1 MKFLSFV
8 RLFGK
13 QWHLDASASGRASRR
28 SHKSRLARRKRLNVE
43 TLEDRTLMS
52 VVPVATVTGHFD
64 NLSFTPGNHSAPA
77 VAVDPLNPK
86 HLAAIYTRNDPA
98 NLPTK
103 TPVIVEAAVSV
114 DGGQN
119 WSQLFLPGTMID
131 PTTSGASIS
140 PFPQETDGNV
150 AFDANHNFYL
160 VYSEHPAGALT
171 PATPG
176 AIVEQKFSF
185 VGSSPVQTITNKVIY
200 EWLQDPAINPVLT
213 IDTNPASFTDPTSG
227 VTKTDP
233 YAGTVYVAWTTNFVP
248 PPSVTNF
255 NANSVLM
262 VASSDG
268 GKSFSPPFYANGNFN
283 FGSEHDAAP
292 QIVVSGGT
300 TDGRVSPGQVSVVYD
315 DWNSG
320 ANITPVPLDFIN
332 YNSFQNGGPSATFQG
347 ATGPIADAFHP
358 QTGPDIPAVTNFT
371 ATVNITD
378 PNFTAITK
386 LDVGINL
393 THANLDNLLIQL
405 IRPDDPKNPLPEAQ
419 RTIDLVF
426 NRTNADGSTNTGFG
440 ISGANMG
447 STPSG
452 IPLDT
457 IFDDDVPRN
466 IDGGNSGAPYTGY
479 FQPEQPLSFFAGLT
493 PAQIN
498 GTWTLRLTDFR
509 NSGTPVQGLNEW
521 HLQFTSGLT
530 MRGEQTIASTTV
542 RGAVTG
548 PYSLQAQVAGN
559 QGIGPAPVI
568 ASDSTLGSF
577 SPYQGNIYVAFVSR
591 IRSVGTTNNNP
602 ADNTDIS
609 LITSSDGGASWSFPV
624 TVNTDNAQTDGS
636 SEAFNNGTIVSG
648 RAQFLPALTVDQTT
662 GALVAS
668 WYDARNSPVRQTVA
682 RYVGA
687 SIDGGQTFNANTWLN
702 QNITPFDEVTQTGV
716 TVGPLADDFSSTDV
730 QFDQMFGFGNR
741 QSITALNG
749 QVYGAWSGNEGLG
762 RDGKEKLNVLSATAT
777 IAAGPRII
785 SSTQGVAAA
794 PLNTMQAPDGTIL
807 ANTFDV
813 TFDRPVDPGT
823 FTPGVVTVMF
833 LPANGKPAV
842 SLTVSSVTPLD
853 LGGFGPAN
861 AQGAT
866 QFQIKFDPSNAF
878 AQDGTFVGTYSYSIA
893 PLVQDRVRSTQVTLN
908 TLQTGTF
915 ATANN
920 LNLRIPP
927 VGTGGSGIPSQD
939 TTLSTLNVSGIPAN
953 QIITN
958 VTVSLNLTHTFDADL
973 FIQLIAPDGT
983 SVVLAQNEGGS
994 GDNYQ
999 GTTFSDAAGRSI
1011 RQGRAP
1017 FTGTFRPETPL
1028 ANLLDHNPNGKWT
1041 LSIDDEFQQD
1051 TGFLQNWSL
1060 QISTGTVVTTI
1071 VPGNNMDQNADGT
1084 AGQANVDAYAVPR
1097 PLNGVPFQGPF
1108 DTTTI
1113 PLIVPGPHISS
1124 SSVPGGV
1131 IPPTPD
1137 NEVLNGTVSSIDVV
1151 FDRNMNPGSV
1161 TPASVLRVIGPAGT
1175 IGPGGAIPA
1184 SFSITPNPNNNDPD
1198 PAHPRTFAINFLT
1211 PNGLK
1216 PLALNLS
1223 GTYVVT
1229 LASSIT
1235 SAAGDGLDSNEN
1247 AGLDIL
1253 RGTPSAG
1260 TQPVMYNSTGTASI
1274 GDLAKPGTVTQSTI
1288 TVPDSFII
1296 PDDGITVQLN
1306 ISYSHDPDLT
1316 VKLIAPN
1323 GQIVQLFSNI
1333 GANGNNQNFTNTVL
1347 DDKTNPILSIT
1358 QGSPP
1363 FTGRFNPEVPLS
1375 NLFPGGAGINAQ
1387 GQWTLQITDSVAGT
1401 VGTLNNWS
1409 ITVLKPLASTDLGEP
1424 VADQA
1429 MTTFRIFTM
1438 DPTNPLSRSTW
1449 TSVGPAATSGG
1460 GRIGGI
1466 AVDPSDP
1473 SGNTVYVAGASGG
1486 VWKTTNFLTTSPQGP
1501 TYMPLTDFGPTFG
1514 INIGGL
1520 GVFGRNNNTSQSIVF
1535 AGTGEGDTGTEGVG
1549 FLRSLDG
1556 GATWTLLDSTTNVD
1570 ANGNTLPLNSP
1581 QRDHIFV
1588 GTHTFKV
1595 LVDPRPTPSGNVI
1608 VYAALTGPNGGVWR
1622 SLDSGNH
1629 WQRMRAGQVTDLVFD
1644 PNSAHINQISNP
1656 TGNTDILFAGFA
1668 GEGVFESPN
1677 RGTVWNQLL
1686 GGVGDPL
1693 IQDGDNFPNP
1703 PIPVT
1708 APPSTPNGAFG
1719 RIELAKPALTG
1730 VFLPDGTYTGDPVKD
1745 LLYEGWL
1752 YAGVINTSGHV
1763 MGLYLTKDFGENWTL
1778 VHLGNVQSIIPGL
1791 VPAIPSNN
1799 TALPNY
1805 DVGGGGSFSQGNY
1818 DFSLG
1823 INPVNPN
1830 VVYMGGTAD
1839 GQPTGFIRVDVTA
1852 ITDPHSLWHVAGPDP
1867 SPTTLRNFPQFV
1879 GAFINPVDEPVMNLI
1894 RDPADPFNGD
1904 ATIDVSNTAS
1914 FTNIGYGATWIPFDI
1929 AGTDQHRMVTE
1940 LDPLTG
1946 LSRIIIGD
1954 DQGIF
1959 TAVDNNGIL
1968 NTGVANETDPENS
1981 ANSPASRNGNL
1992 QVAQFYYGAAQPSDA
2007 AAQIAVVR
2015 GLFYSGVQDGASTV
2029 SAVDVL
2035 SAGNLAWT
2043 NNGEGDGGGVATD
2056 QTGAGTLYQYMWPCC
2071 GGNKTDFFQVNNVG
2085 RTFGLIQQS
2094 QPGLVPDPQWPF
2106 TGVGNFAVNP
2116 IDGDQAI
2123 ISSFAGRIF
2132 STADQGRTWNVIGDP
2147 AALDGTQSLAMTF
2160 GAPDPAD
2167 QSGAL
2172 NDFLYVGTNAGHIFV
2187 TFNGGGANGNQWTN
2201 LSAGLDGS
2209 AIQAI
2214 ITNPN
2219 RGSHE
2224 AYAVTLNGVYHMV
2237 DSKAPGA
2244 TWQNITGNLLI
2255 IQHKLFT
2262 PFNDATQFSSTQP
2275 AYLTSITA
2283 DWRYAIPNNP
2293 AEYNNPANPAG
2304 PSHPALYVGGEGGI
2318 YRSLDNGVTWT
2329 VFPDVADDGAAQD
2342 GGYLPNAHVT
2352 DLHMAL
2358 GNINPTTGH
2367 PIVLDPITGAKAPD
2381 VIYATTYGRGAFA
2394 IRAAPVVVN
2403 GSLQLD
2409 PNLPGPF
2416 GSNPG
2421 PVSGTTNVLT
2431 PVIDGMSEQSAFN
2444 NTVKIQLFD
2453 LTSGTPVLIGV
2464 DPNNSM
2470 NNFVLTDSTGRFK
2483 IQVAA
2488 GYFKPD
2494 GSTDGVKT
2502 LGIQPTDAAGVVGNM
2517 FKFTFTLDT
2526 TPVVHSTGPTAP
2538 HFDTVSPL
2546 GANQGGSDSG
2556 LTVPVLGFQGTFADR
2571 LTRVTQPIVDGAISQ
2586 AAPPVTVELID
2597 EANPNTVIGSG
2608 QTDANGNYS
2617 IRVNPGVYKNDGTTD
2632 GPHVLDVI
2640 AVHIPRNSNVVEL
2653 PFTLDTVAPA
2663 TPLPPSLTPDSNSG
2677 SDKTQ
2682 NITNVTT
2689 PTFSGTGEAKAQV
2702 QLFANGILVG
2712 TDLVNNV
2719 GNYTVTAT
2727 TALSDGVYDVTV
2739 QIVDFAGNASPVS
2752 AAMSPKLIIRT
2763 KAPTVPTLKLD
2774 PNFATA
2780 GKPNTTAAIPSQY
2793 DGTSDPNTSV
2803 VIFDNGVQIDSFAEG
2818 ANSSFI
2824 RQLNLS
2830 DGQHLLTVTATDSAG
2845 NTSTFA
2851 PANPDGRF
2859 GLEITVN
2866 QDALDASRKFV
2877 REIYN
2882 DALGRPGT
2890 LAEWNQW
2897 LPTLG
2902 QANGR
2907 FLVANAIN
2915 RSLEARDFVVTQWY
2929 STYLG
2934 RQPLSGEEKG
2944 WANLM
2949 FTNHQTEEQTLAQIL
2964 GTQEY
2969 FNHAAVVIGQPAS
2982 NTTFVMALFK
2992 QVLNRTGSPAE
3003 VNGWVAQI
3011 PTIGRSGVAQA
3022 FLTSLEYREDVVRSY
3037 YITLLRRPTL
3047 PSIQEIDSWAKSS
3060 LDILSIRVGFESS
3073 VEFYFRVTGFMP

>member
-1 MKFLSFV
+1 MKFMSFV

-13 QWHLDASASGRASRR
+13 QWHLDASASRRASRK
-28 SHKSRLARRKRLNVE
+28 SKKSRLAGRKRLNVE

-52 VVPVATVTGHFD
+52 VVPVANVTGHFN
-64 NLSFTPGNHSAPA
+64 NLSSTPGDHSSPA
-77 VAVDPLNPK
+77 VAVDPLNPL

-103 TPVIVEAAVSV
+103 TPVIVEAAVSW
-114 DGGQN
+114 DGGQL
-119 WSQLFLPGTMID
+119 WSQLALPGSIID
-131 PTTSGASIS
+131 PSTSGASLA
-140 PFPQETDGNV
+140 PFAQETDGNV
-150 AFDANHNFYL
+150 AFDGNHNFYL
-160 VYSEHPAGALT
+160 VYSEHQVAGGAT
-171 PATPG
+171 TPG
-176 AIVEQKFSF
+176 AIVEQKFDFS
-185 VGSSPVQTITNKVIY
+185 GGAPVQTLTNHVIY
-200 EWLQDPAINPVLT
+200 EWLQDPALNPVLT
-213 IDTNPASFTDPTSG
+213 IDTNPASFTDPTTG

-233 YAGTVYVAWTTNFVP
+233 YAGTVYVTWSTTFVAP
-248 PPSVTNF
+248 PPPATNF
-255 NANSVLM
+255 NANSVLV

-268 GKSFSPPFYANGNFN
+268 GKSFSPPIYANSNFN
-283 FGSEHDAAP
+283 FGSEHDAVP
-292 QIVVSGGT
+292 QIAVSGGT

-320 ANITPVPLDFIN
+320 ANLTPFPLDFIN
-332 YNSFQNGGPSATFQG
+332 YNSFRNGGSSATFQG
-347 ATGPIADAFHP
+347 TTGPIADAVHP

-371 ATVNITD
+371 ANVNITD

-393 THANLDNLLIQL
+393 TDPNLDNLLIQL
-405 IRPDDPKNPLPEAQ
+405 IRPNDPKNPLPEAQ

-440 ISGANMG
+440 MTGANMG

-466 IDGGNSGAPYTGY
+466 IDFSNSAAPYTGY

-498 GTWTLRLTDFR
+498 GAWTLRLTDFR
-509 NSGTPVQGLNEW
+509 NSGTPVQHVNEW
-521 HLQFTSGLT
+521 HLQFTSGLS
-530 MRGEQTIASTTV
+530 MRGVPGFQTIATTTV
-542 RGAVTG
+542 RGALVG
-548 PYSLQAQVAGN
+548 PYALQAQVAGN

-568 ASDSTLGSF
+568 ASDNTVGSF
-577 SPYQGNIYVAFVSR
+577 SPYQGNIYIAYVSR
-591 IRSVGTTNNNP
+591 IPSTGTNNNNP

-609 LITSSDGGASWSFPV
+609 LITSSDGGANWSSPV

-636 SEAFNNGTIVSG
+636 SEAFVGGIVSG
-648 RAQFLPALTVDQTT
+648 RAQFLPALTVDQST
-662 GALVAS
+662 GTVVAS
-668 WYDARNSPVRQTVA
+668 WYDARVSPVRQTVA

-716 TVGPLADDFSSTDV
+716 TVGPLADNFSSTDV
-730 QFDQMFGFGNR
+730 QFDKVFGFGNH
-741 QSITALNG
+741 QAIAALNS
-749 QVYGAWSGNEGLG
+749 QVYGAWSGNEALG
-762 RDGKEKLNVLSATAT
+762 RDGKEKLTVLSATAT

-794 PLNTMQAPDGTIL
+794 PLNTTLAPDGTIL

-833 LPANGKPAV
+833 LPTNGKPAV
-842 SLTVSSVTPLD
+842 SLTVLSVTPLD

-866 QFQIKFDPSNAF
+866 QYQVKFDPSNAF
-878 AQDGTFVGTYSYSIA
+878 AQDGTYVGTYSYSIA
-893 PLVQDRVRSTQVTLN
+893 PMVQDRLRHPQYAFSTA
-908 TLQTGTF
+908 QT
-915 ATANN
+915 ATYSTPSNVN
-920 LNLRIPP
+920 QRIPP
-927 VGTGGSGIPSQD
+927 VGTGGSGIPTFSFI
-939 TTLSTLNVSGIPAN
+939 NVAGPN
-953 QIITN
+953 QVITN
-958 VTVSLNLTHTFDADL
+958 VTVTLNLTHTSDSDL
-973 FIQLIAPDGT
+973 FITLTAPDGT
-983 SVVLAQNEGGS
+983 SIVLAQREGGS
-994 GDNYQ
+994 GQNYQ
-999 GTTFSDAAGRSI
+999 GTTFSDAAATPIS
-1011 RQGRAP
+1011 QGTAP

-1028 ANLLDHNPNGKWT
+1028 ANFIDGNPNGTWT
-1041 LSIDDEFQQD
+1041 LSIDDQVPLN

-1060 QISTGTVVTTI
+1060 TLSTGPVVNPF
-1071 VPGNNMDQNADGT
+1071 VPGNNMDQNANGT
-1084 AGQANVDAYAVPR
+1084 AGEAQLDAYAVPR
-1097 PLNGVPFQGPF
+1097 PLNGIPFQGPF
-1108 DTTTI
+1108 DTASI
-1113 PLIVPGPHISS
+1113 PLIVPGPHIAS
-1124 SSVPGGV
+1124 SSVPGN
-1131 IPPTPD
+1131 PATPD

-1151 FDRNMNPGSV
+1151 FDRNMNPSSV
-1161 TPASVLRVIGPAGT
+1161 TPASVLRVIGPAGS
-1175 IGPGGAIPA
+1175 IGPGGTIPA
-1184 SFSITPNPNNNDPD
+1184 SFSITANPNGNDPD

-1211 PNGLK
+1211 PDVLK
-1216 PLALNLS
+1216 NPLALNLS

-1235 SAAGDGLDSNEN
+1235 SAAGDALDSSEN

-1260 TQPVMYNSTGTASI
+1260 TQPKIYNSTGTASI
-1274 GDLAKPGTVTQSTI
+1274 GDPTTAGKVTQSTI

-1296 PDDGITVQLN
+1296 PDDGITVELN
-1306 ISYSHDPDLT
+1306 ISYMHDPDLT
-1316 VKLIAPN
+1316 VKLTAPN
-1323 GQIVQLFSNI
+1323 GQSVQLFTNI
-1333 GANGNNQNFTNTVL
+1333 GANGNNQNFVNTVL
-1347 DDKTNPILSIT
+1347 DDNTNPNLSIT
-1358 QGSPP
+1358 QGAPP
-1363 FTGRFNPEVPLS
+1363 FTGRFNPEQPLR
-1375 NLFPGGAGINAQ
+1375 NLFPNGAGINAQ
-1387 GQWTLQITDSVAGT
+1387 GPWTLQITDKVAGT
-1401 VGTLNNWS
+1401 TGTLNSWS
-1409 ITVLKPLASTDLGEP
+1409 ITVLKPLSSTGLGEP

-1429 MTTFRIFTM
+1429 MATFRIFTM

-1501 TYMPLTDFGPTFG
+1501 TYVPLTDFGPTFG

-1520 GVFGRNNNTSQSIVF
+1520 GVFGRNNDTSQSVVF
-1535 AGTGEGDTGTEGVG
+1535 AGTGEGDTGSQGVG
-1549 FLRSLDG
+1549 FLRSMDG
-1556 GATWTLLDSTTNVD
+1556 GNTWTLLDSTTNVD

-1595 LVDPRPTPSGNVI
+1595 LVDPRSTPNGNII
-1608 VYAALTGPNGGVWR
+1608 VYVALTGTNGGVWR

-1629 WQRMRAGQVTDLVFD
+1629 WQLMRAGQVTDLVFD

-1656 TGNTDILFAGFA
+1656 TGNTDILFAGFE
-1668 GEGVFESPN
+1668 GQGVFESPN

-1693 IQDGDNFPNP
+1693 IQDGDNFPNS

-1752 YAGVINTSGHV
+1752 YAGVMNTGGHL
-1763 MGLYLTKDFGENWTL
+1763 MGLYLTKDFGQNWTL
-1778 VHLGNVQSIIPGL
+1778 VHLGNVQSVIPGL

-1799 TALPNY
+1799 TQLPNY
-1805 DVGGGGSFSQGNY
+1805 DVGGGGSFAQGNY

-1823 INPVNPN
+1823 IDPINPN

-1839 GQPTGFIRVDVTA
+1839 GQPTGFIRVDSTA
-1852 ITDPHSLWHVAGPDP
+1852 LTDPHSLWHVFGPDP
-1867 SPTTLRNFPQFV
+1867 SPTTLKNYPNFI
-1879 GAFINPVDEPVMNLI
+1879 GAFMNPVDEPVMNLI
-1894 RDPADPFNGD
+1894 RDPFDPFNGD

-1940 LDPLTG
+1940 IDPRTG
-1946 LSRIIIGD
+1946 QSRIIIGD

-1959 TAVDNNGIL
+1959 TAVDNNGVL
-1968 NTGVANETDPENS
+1968 NTGVANESDPEGS

-1992 QVAQFYYGAAQPSDA
+1992 QIAQFYYGAAQPSDA

-2035 SAGNLAWT
+2035 SKGNLAWT

-2056 QTGAGTLYQYMWPCC
+2056 QTGTGTLYQYMWPCC

-2123 ISSFAGRIF
+2123 ISSFVGRIF
-2132 STADQGRTWNVIGDP
+2132 STADQGRTWNVVGDP
-2147 AALDGTQSLAMTF
+2147 AALDSTQSLAMTF

-2167 QSGAL
+2167 PSGAL
-2172 NDFLYVGTNAGHIFV
+2172 NDFLYVGTNGGHIFV

-2209 AIQAI
+2209 AVQAI

-2237 DSKAPGA
+2237 DSKAAGA

-2255 IQHKLFT
+2255 IQHNLFT

-2352 DLHMAL
+2352 DLQMAL

-2367 PIVLDPITGAKAPD
+2367 PIVLDPNTGAKAPD

-2409 PNLPGPF
+2409 PNLPAPF

-2421 PVSGTTNVLT
+2421 PTSGTTSVLT
-2431 PVIDGMSEQSAFN
+2431 PVIDGMSEQSAFD
-2444 NTVKIQLFD
+2444 NTVKIQLYD

-2464 DPNNSM
+2464 DPNNSN

-2483 IQVAA
+2483 IEVAA
-2488 GYFKPD
+2488 GYFKAD

-2538 HFDTVSPL
+2538 HFDPTKPL

-2556 LTVPVLGFQGTFADR
+2556 LTVPVTGAFGTFTDD
-2571 LTRVTQPIVDGAISQ
+2571 LTNVTQPFVDGAVSQ
-2586 AAPPVTVELID
+2586 AAPVTVELLD
-2597 EANPNTVIGSG
+2597 KANGNVIGSG

-2617 IRVNPGVYKNDGTTD
+2617 VQVNAGVYKIDGTTD
-2632 GPHVLDVI
+2632 GPHVIQVI
-2640 AVHIPRNSNVVEL
+2640 AMNKSKTSNLVEL
-2653 PFTLDTVAPA
+2653 PWKLDTVAPA
-2663 TPLPPSLTPDSNSG
+2663 TPLPPSLTLSSNSG

-2682 NITNVTT
+2682 NITNDTT
-2689 PTFSGTGEAKAQV
+2689 PTFSGSGEANAQV

-2712 TDLVNNV
+2712 NDIVNNV

-2727 TALSDGVYDVTV
+2727 TPLSDGVYDVTV
-2739 QIVDFAGNASPVS
+2739 RIVDFAGNASPMS
-2752 AAMSPKLIIRT
+2752 AALSPKLIIRT
-2763 KAPTVPTLKLD
+2763 KAPSVPTLQLD

-2793 DGTSDPNTSV
+2793 DGTSDPKTGV
-2803 VIFDNGVQIDSFAEG
+2803 VIFDNGVQIDSFPEG
-2818 ANSSFI
+2818 PAASFV

-2851 PANPDGRF
+2851 PANQDGRF

-2866 QDALDASRKFV
+2866 EDALDPSRKFI

-2882 DALGRPGT
+2882 DALGRPGS
-2890 LAEWNQW
+2890 LAEWNGW

-2915 RSLEARDFVVTQWY
+2915 RSLEARDFTVSQWY

-2934 RQPLSGEEKG
+2934 RQPLNGEERG

-2969 FNHAAVVIGQPAS
+2969 FNHAAAVIGQPAS

-3003 VNGWVAQI
+3003 VNGWVGQI
-3011 PTIGRSGVAQA
+3011 PTIGRSGVAQD

-3060 LDILSIRVGFESS
+3060 LDITSIRVGFESS